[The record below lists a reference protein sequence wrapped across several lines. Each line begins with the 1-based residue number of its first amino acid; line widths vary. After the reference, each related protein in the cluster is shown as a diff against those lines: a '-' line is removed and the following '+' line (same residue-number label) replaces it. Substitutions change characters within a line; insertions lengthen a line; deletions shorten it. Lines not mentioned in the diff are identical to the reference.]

1 MKKKILFVVQR
12 YGAEINGGAELHC
25 KMIAERLVPDYDCTV
40 LTSRAI
46 DYVTWKDEY
55 PEGEEMVN
63 GVRVLRFSVDY
74 PRDEVSFGL
83 LSDKAYAFPADI
95 ALGEEWMRRQGPYS
109 TDLLKY
115 LKKHQDDYEK
125 IIFFTYL
132 YPTTYFGLLSIK
144 DKSKVIFVPTAHDEP
159 PIYLDIFKKLFSQ
172 KATILWNTPEE
183 RDLVHSI
190 LESAHMKREV
200 PSDAIAAVGIEQ
212 YVDPVAVEE
221 FNKKY
226 NLGKY
231 VLYVGRIDPAKG
243 CVELCDY
250 FLEYIQRK
258 NRDLKLVFIGKAV
271 IELPKDPRIMH
282 LGFRTPEEVVVAMSQ
297 AEVTVVPSKY
307 ESLSMVLLEAHAC
320 GSPVIVN
327 GNCEVLK
334 GHCLRSNAGLWYSD
348 MYEFIEGMEFFYD
361 EKNSSLKEAMRENGK
376 KYVKEDYAWEKVMGV
391 WKNALE
397 Q

>member
-1 MKKKILFVVQR
+1 MAKNILFVVQR

-25 KMIAERLVPDYDCTV
+25 KMIAERLVGDYNCTV

-55 PEGEEMVN
+55 PEGEEIVN
-63 GVRVLRFSVDY
+63 GVKVLRFSVDY
-74 PRDEVSFGL
+74 PRDESTFGL
-83 LSDKAYAFPADI
+83 LSDKAYALPHDL

-109 TDLLKY
+109 TDLLNY
-115 LKKHQDDYEK
+115 LKKNQGEYDK

-172 KATILWNTPEE
+172 KGTFLFNTVEE
-183 RDLVHSI
+183 KNFVHK
-190 LESAHMKREV
+190 LTEV
-200 PSDAIAAVGIEQ
+200 NAVEDIAAVGF
-212 YVDPVAVEE
+212 DPRVIPEEVEAW
-221 FNKKY
+221 NRKY

-231 VLYVGRIDPAKG
+231 VLYTGRIDPAKG

-250 FLEYIQRK
+250 FLEYTKRK

-271 IELPKDPRIMH
+271 IDLPKDPRIVH
-282 LGFRTPEEVVVAMSQ
+282 LGFLRHEEIFAAMSQ
-297 AEVTVVPSKY
+297 AEVTIVPSKF
-307 ESLSMVLLEAHAC
+307 ESLSMVLLEALAC

-327 GNCEVLK
+327 GHCEVLK
-334 GHCLRSNAGLWYSD
+334 GHCLRSNAGLWYED

-361 EKNSSLKEAMRENGK
+361 EKNADAKATMRANGK
-376 KYVKEDYAWEKVMGV
+376 KYVAENYSWEKVMGV
-391 WKNALE
+391 WKNTLE
-397 Q
+397 R

>member
-25 KMIAERLVPDYDCTV
+25 KMIAERLVGDYDCTV

-83 LSDKAYAFPADI
+83 LSDKAYAFPHDM

-109 TDLLKY
+109 TDLLNF
-115 LKKHQDDYEK
+115 LKKHQDEYEK

-144 DKSKVIFVPTAHDEP
+144 DKSKVMFVPTAHDEP

-172 KATILWNTPEE
+172 QGTFLWNTPEE
-183 RDLVHSI
+183 RDLVHR
-190 LESAHMKREV
+190 LTRVHAVE
-200 PSDAIAAVGIEQ
+200 DIAAVGIEQ
-212 YVDPVAVEE
+212 HVDPKHIEE
-221 FNKKY
+221 WKKNY
-226 NLGKY
+226 KLDKY

-250 FLEYIQRK
+250 FLEYIKRN

-271 IELPKDPRIMH
+271 IDLPKDPRIVH
-282 LGFRTPEEVVVAMSQ
+282 LGFRTPEEVVSAMSQ
-297 AEVTVVPSKY
+297 AEVTIVPSKF

-327 GNCEVLK
+327 GQCEVLK
-334 GHCLRSNAGLWYSD
+334 GHCLRSNAGLWYD
-348 MYEFIEGMEFFYD
+348 NVYEFIEGMEFFYD
-361 EKNSSLKEAMRENGK
+361 EKNTAIKDQMRENGK
-376 KYVKEDYAWEKVMGV
+376 RYVAENYSWERVMGV
-391 WKNALE
+391 WRKAIE
-397 Q
+397 A